1 MKEKKLF
8 LKLSFI
14 GAFIASF
21 FNQSLLADEWFE
33 KNFSEL
39 MRIREDLF
47 LACPPADCIFV
58 GVGRSPTPITAF
70 LAASFDPKD
79 AQKHVIDIPV
89 SGMQRYGDL
98 DAKAK
103 DVVHGRFDAL
113 FGKYLPK
120 EKIQGKR
127 VILIDAIFSGSSLAG
142 VFDELNRFVD
152 SNKINAEVKGLGL
165 NFPKEISPESIK
177 SRGIDVT
184 SSNLTAD
191 LLFGHI
197 RRRFGKFEKLP
208 ITKIDPDFKYVV
220 PEADLKV
227 DGEYNKSVSELHEM
241 LSKRKLTLAKF
252 SKKSSG
258 GLALGLSQI
267 GQNLRKL
274 IENCK
279 DSLRLPVQAPTQY

>member
-47 LACPPADCIFV
+47 SACPPADCIFV

-70 LAASFDPKD
+70 LAASFNPKD

-98 DAKAK
+98 DAEAK

-220 PEADLKV
+220 PQADLKV

-258 GLALGLSQI
+258 GLALGLSKI

-274 IENCK
+274 VENCK
-279 DSLRLPVQAPTQY
+279 DSLRLPMQAPTQY